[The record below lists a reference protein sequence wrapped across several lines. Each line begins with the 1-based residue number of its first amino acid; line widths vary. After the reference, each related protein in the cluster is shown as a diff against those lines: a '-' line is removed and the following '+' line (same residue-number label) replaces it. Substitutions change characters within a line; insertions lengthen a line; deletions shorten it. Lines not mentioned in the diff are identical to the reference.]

1 MFNQLCYERG
11 AWGVTRKHAK
21 NIVCYPVV
29 IAFNAL
35 NAPGLSTLER
45 QAVALEIASVNIG
58 WMSPGRAAGAR
69 TVFET
74 RRQPNRHDG
83 RSD

>member
-1 MFNQLCYERG
+1 MRRCLISYVTSVER
-11 AWGVTRKHAK
+11 VVFETRKHAK
-21 NIVCYPVV
+21 KNVCYPVV

-58 WMSPGRAAGAR
+58 WMSTGRVAGA
-69 TVFET
+69 
-74 RRQPNRHDG
+74 
-83 RSD
+83 